1 MIKGVIF
8 DLDGVIT
15 DTAEYHYLAWKN
27 LADSQGWKF
36 DREANEELRGVSRMD
51 SIRLIARN
59 NSIDL
64 SEDEMVQ
71 FATAKNEIYV
81 KSLENISPDDYLPG
95 AEELLKRI
103 KDAGLKIGL
112 GSSSKNARPVLKKLQ
127 AEQYFDMI
135 GDGNSVNVSKPD
147 PGIFLF
153 GASELGLD
161 PSECIVFEDAESG
174 IDAALAGGFPCV
186 GIGPEER
193 VGHATVRFDDMNSAS
208 FDEIAEFFA
217 ISQQV

>member
-15 DTAEYHYLAWKN
+15 DTAEYHYLAWKQ
-27 LADSQGWKF
+27 LAESQGWNF

-51 SIRLIARN
+51 SIKFIARN
-59 NSIDL
+59 NSIEL
-64 SEDEMVQ
+64 SENEMVE

-81 KSLENISPDDYLPG
+81 QSLQNISPNDYLPG
-95 AEELLKRI
+95 AEELLI
-103 KDAGLKIGL
+103 KLKEVGLKIGL
-112 GSSSKNARPVLKKLQ
+112 GSSSKNARPVLKKLN

-147 PGIFLF
+147 PAIFLH
-153 GASELGLD
+153 GAQELELD

-174 IDAALAGGFPCV
+174 IDAALSGGFPCV
-186 GIGPEER
+186 GIGPVER
-193 VGHATVRFDDMNSAS
+193 VGHAT
-208 FDEIAEFFA
+208 I
-217 ISQQV
+217 